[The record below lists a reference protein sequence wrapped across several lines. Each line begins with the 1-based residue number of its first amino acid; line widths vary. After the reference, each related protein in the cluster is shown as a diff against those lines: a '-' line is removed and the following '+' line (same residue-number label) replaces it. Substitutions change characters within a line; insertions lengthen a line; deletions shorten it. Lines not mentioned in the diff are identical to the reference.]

1 VTLKISIPKP
11 PPAPTLPAD
20 IAPDVA
26 VIREKFPRIGNKI
39 ALLWGSA
46 ELQKF
51 LNELIFDARG
61 DRQGFPPATAE
72 VLLRIHRYHG
82 NLLVPEDDRNA
93 RNKVIG

>member
-1 VTLKISIPKP
+1 MTLKISVPKP

-26 VIREKFPRIGNKI
+26 VIQEKYPRIGNRI

-61 DRQGFPPATAE
+61 DRQGFPPDAAE
-72 VLLRIHRYHG
+72 ILLRIHRYHG
-82 NLLVPEDDRNA
+82 KLVPEDERYA
-93 RNKVIG
+93 WNKVIS

>member
-1 VTLKISIPKP
+1 M
-11 PPAPTLPAD
+11 PAD

-26 VIREKFPRIGNKI
+26 VIQEKFPRIGNRI

-82 NLLVPEDDRNA
+82 KVVPEDDKNA
-93 RNKVIG
+93 WNKVIS